1 MVERLALNQQVR
13 GSKPLSPAI
22 GAYSKFKKDNN
33 FSFQE
38 KFKWFESIKS
48 SASSYMS
55 GLAELVNA
63 PEPKKMC
70 LGPKTLTARKRTV
83 NPAP

>member
-22 GAYSKFKKDNN
+22 DAYSKIKKKDNN

-38 KFKWFESIKS
+38 EFKWFESIKS
-48 SASSYMS
+48 NVSSYMS

-63 PEPKKMC
+63 PESKKC
-70 LGPKTLTARKRTV
+70 VLVLKR
-83 NPAP
+83 